1 MRGNLRVFCVQHP
14 SLFFDYWEKKN
25 PLKISFKAGGCCFF
39 SNFAFAKHETFW
51 EKSRHSKKRGMF
63 GIHLS
68 DGMFGSLLSPFSTHT
83 FWKSSHCGD
92 SWRRVYRGGRQVN
105 LSASWKIW
113 WKHPEKPPD
122 EAKVEVKEKDVRDTT
137 VGNFIANL

>member
-14 SLFFDYWEKKN
+14 SLFFDYWEKKKS
-25 PLKISFKAGGCCFF
+25 PQDLVQSRWLLFF
-39 SNFAFAKHETFW
+39 LILHLQNMRPSGK
-51 EKSRHSKKRGMF
+51 KSRHSKKRGMF